1 MTDTVRLRF
10 APSPTGNPHIG
21 NVRTAIFGWLF
32 ARKHGGAYLIRVED
46 TDQTRRTEGAVES
59 MLASL
64 RWVGLDWDEGPDVG
78 GDAGPYVQSERL
90 DLYHD
95 AAQRLIDSD
104 HAYRCYCTPER
115 LKDIRLAQ
123 QERGDDT
130 IGYDGRCLELSASE
144 RSNREREGAP
154 SVVRIRMPDE
164 GTSSLDDIIFGH
176 LEFENRLYDDF
187 IALKSDGFP
196 TYHFASVVDDHSMGI
211 THVTRAKEWLSS
223 IPRHVQLYAAFG
235 WEMPAFAHMPVI
247 LAPDK
252 SKLSKRH
259 GAASV
264 MDYRDMGVIPSA
276 LMNYLSLLGWSL
288 DDKTEVFSP
297 DELIE
302 SFELSRV
309 SRSDA
314 VFDLDKMLWI
324 NGQHIRRTSDV
335 DLADH
340 LGSYWSSSPPDF
352 DMTPTAEKVAQVTP
366 LVRERLKTLNDA
378 APLVNFVFS
387 SEVSVSPDGLVQR
400 GMDTES
406 TRTALRAAHLGLSGL
421 GTFDAPSIE
430 AVLRPLA
437 KDLGIKT
444 GQLLGTLRAA
454 TTGQKVSPPIFE
466 SMEVLGRERTLT
478 RVGNAIDT
486 LQNHKSGSAQ

>member
-1 MTDTVRLRF
+1 MTAHTMTETLRLRF

-32 ARKHGGAYLIRVED
+32 ARRHGGSYLIRVED
-46 TDQTRRTEGAVES
+46 TDQSRRTEGAVES
-59 MLASL
+59 MLESL
-64 RWVGLDWDEGPDVG
+64 KWVGLDWDEGPDVE
-78 GDAGPYVQSERL
+78 GDYGPYVQSERL

-95 AAQRLIDSD
+95 AAQQLIDSD
-104 HAYRCYCTPER
+104 HAYRCYCAPER
-115 LKDIRLAQ
+115 LNELRLEQ
-123 QERGDDT
+123 QRRGDET
-130 IGYDGRCLELSASE
+130 IGYDGRCSELTATE
-144 RSNREREGAP
+144 RSIREREGTP

-164 GTSSLDDIIFGH
+164 GTSALDDIIFGR

-196 TYHFASVVDDHSMGI
+196 TYHFASVVDDHHMGI

-223 IPRHVQLYAAFG
+223 IPRHVQLYKAFG
-235 WEMPAFAHMPVI
+235 WEMPEFAHMPVI

-264 MDYRDMGVIPSA
+264 MDYRDMGVLPSA
-276 LMNYLSLLGWSL
+276 LMNYLALLGWSL

-302 SFELSRV
+302 SFDLARV

-314 VFDLDKMLWI
+314 VFDIDKLLWV
-324 NGQHIRRTSDV
+324 NGQHIRRASNAE
-335 DLADH
+335 LAGH
-340 LGSYWSSSPPDF
+340 LGSYWKDAPPDF
-352 DMTPTAEKVAQVTP
+352 DLTPTSVQVSHVTP
-366 LVRERLKTLNDA
+366 LVRERLKTLQDA
-378 APLVNFVFS
+378 APLVEFVFS
-387 SEVSVSPDGLVQR
+387 DEISVSPDGLVQR
-400 GMDTES
+400 GMDPES
-406 TRTALRAAHLGLSGL
+406 TGAALKAACCGLSSL
-421 GTFDAPSIE
+421 DTFDASSIE
-430 AVLRPLA
+430 GVLRPLA
-437 KDLGIKT
+437 KDLGIKV

-466 SMEVLGRERTLT
+466 SLEVLGRDRTLS
-478 RVGNAIDT
+478 RVRNAIDT
-486 LQNHKSGSAQ
+486 L

>member
-59 MLASL
+59 MLESL
-64 RWVGLDWDEGPDVG
+64 KWVGLDWDEGPDVG

-90 DLYHD
+90 VMYHD
-95 AAQRLIDSD
+95 AAQRLIDSG
-104 HAYRCYCTPER
+104 HAYRCYCTSER
-115 LKDIRLAQ
+115 LNDIRLAQ
-123 QERGDDT
+123 QNRGDDT
-130 IGYDGRCLELSASE
+130 IGYDGRCLELSPAE
-144 RSNREREGAP
+144 RSSRERGGAP
-154 SVVRIRMPDE
+154 SVVRFRMLDE
-164 GTSSLDDIIFGH
+164 GTSALDDIIFGH
-176 LEFENRLYDDF
+176 LEFENRLYDDYV
-187 IALKSDGFP
+187 ALKSDGFP
-196 TYHFASVVDDHSMGI
+196 TYHFASVVDDHYMGI
-211 THVTRAKEWLSS
+211 THVTRAKEWISS

-235 WEMPAFAHMPVI
+235 WEMPQFAHMPVI

-264 MDYRDMGVIPSA
+264 MDYRDMGVLPSA
-276 LMNYLSLLGWSL
+276 LMNYLALLGWSL
-288 DDKTEVFSP
+288 DDRTEVFSP

-314 VFDLDKMLWI
+314 VFDLDKLLWI
-324 NGQHIRRTSDV
+324 NGQHIRRASNTE
-335 DLADH
+335 LADH
-340 LGSYWSSSPPDF
+340 LGSYWSDAPPDF
-352 DMTPTAEKVAQVTP
+352 DMAPTSDQVAQVTP
-366 LVRERLKTLNDA
+366 LVRERLKTLQDA
-378 APLVNFVFS
+378 APLVEFVFS
-387 SEVSVSPDGLVQR
+387 DKISVSPGDLVQR
-400 GMDTES
+400 GMDLES
-406 TRTALRAAHLGLSGL
+406 TGSALKAACCGLSSL
-421 GTFDAPSIE
+421 DSFDAPSIE

-437 KDLGIKT
+437 KDLDIKV

-466 SMEVLGRERTLT
+466 SMEVLGRDRTLKSIS
-478 RVGNAIDT
+478 NAIDA
-486 LQNHKSGSAQ
+486 L